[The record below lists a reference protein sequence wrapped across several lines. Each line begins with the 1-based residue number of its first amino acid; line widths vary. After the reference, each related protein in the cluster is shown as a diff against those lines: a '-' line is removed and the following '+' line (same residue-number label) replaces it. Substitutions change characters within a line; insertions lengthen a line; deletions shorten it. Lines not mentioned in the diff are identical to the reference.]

1 MRKRKTDVE
10 EEIIIIIDPPP
21 IDPNGRRA
29 GNEGYSVRFVS
40 NGPISR
46 EALRAAKRAI
56 RARLNSMGDADAD
69 EE

>member
-1 MRKRKTDVE
+1 ME
-10 EEIIIIIDPPP
+10 EEVIIVIDPPP
-21 IDPNGRRA
+21 LDPNGRRA
-29 GNEGYSVRFVS
+29 GDEGYSVRFIS

-56 RARLNSMGDADAD
+56 RARLDSMAGADVD